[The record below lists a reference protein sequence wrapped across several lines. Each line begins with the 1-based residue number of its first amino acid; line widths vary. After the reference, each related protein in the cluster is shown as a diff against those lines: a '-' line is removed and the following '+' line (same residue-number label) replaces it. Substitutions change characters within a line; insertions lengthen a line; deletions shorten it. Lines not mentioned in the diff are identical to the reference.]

1 MSVPPSNVKV
11 YDRPE
16 KKAPSPLVIVVVL
29 LVVAIVGFFIYKA
42 MHHDTPVPAANARP
56 GIFLMP
62 VAVQREPAFRLPS
75 ASAVFTL

>member
-29 LVVAIVGFFIYKA
+29 LVCFFIYKA